1 MTNPLPT
8 SADDARSKDMETA
21 AVPASTSSSSEP
33 VELSYAPARRTR
45 GRLLRRV
52 IVTTIALLA
61 VGGLVGWGKPLL
73 SAARLRHWQHACA
86 TYTVAPG
93 TLVAASSSPGRRFI
107 APIPACWTNY
117 TAVAGVPFV
126 SMPGNMPTTVVF
138 MHEMRTPDGR
148 PRIVVVY
155 CNPIYLPS
163 ASVVQSLG
171 PVSIDP
177 AKGWSLTSR
186 PAFHGGHVP
195 GGYPAGDNVQLFA
208 GQPDPSD
215 PTRFTMAFIRKG
227 RAGTVDGRLD
237 DDDVVTFQVRW

>member
-1 MTNPLPT
+1 VTARDQPVTNLRGRRAFQGHGNRGGTGINLVIIGTGGTVIRPGAAHARPVAAT
-8 SADDARSKDMETA
+8 GDRHDDR
-21 AVPASTSSSSEP
+21 
-33 VELSYAPARRTR
+33 LARRR
-45 GRLLRRV
+45 RPRRL
-52 IVTTIALLA
+52 
-61 VGGLVGWGKPLL
+61 
-73 SAARLRHWQHACA
+73 ARLRHWQHACA

-186 PAFHGGHVP
+186 PAFRGGHVP